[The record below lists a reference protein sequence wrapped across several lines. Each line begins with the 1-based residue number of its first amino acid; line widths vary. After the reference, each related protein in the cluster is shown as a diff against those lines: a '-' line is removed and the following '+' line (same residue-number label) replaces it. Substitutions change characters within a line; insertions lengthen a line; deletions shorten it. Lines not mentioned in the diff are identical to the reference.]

1 MIYKDCHTLPLA
13 VFIDCLVDSNY
24 TGLVISGEHT
34 ADELSEQW
42 GNIYDE
48 YSLLSNNYTY
58 IDYTA
63 KLRDYERAIN
73 RLIVLVGGVNVLS
86 YGYDQTVVDA
96 IKLAGFRCN
105 LDTNDPIMY
114 AKGVEDLA
122 KQIHGMNVIVKKF
135 MSDLE
140 LMKKKADGKK
150 ATRTDFTKGI
160 AGVSK
165 FMGFRVDPK
174 QCTVAEF
181 VEYQNSL
188 IEQLKKQTFTKETK

>member
-1 MIYKDCHTLPLA
+1 MTHKDCYTLPLA

-24 TGLVISGEHT
+24 TGLVIYSEHT
-34 ADELSEQW
+34 ADELSEVW

-86 YGYDQTVVDA
+86 SGYDQSVVDS

-105 LDTNDPIMY
+105 LYTNDLVIY

-122 KQIHGMNVIVKKF
+122 KQIHGMNVIVKKLI
-135 MSDLE
+135 SDLE
-140 LMKKKADGKK
+140 QMSKKAAGKK
-150 ATRTDFTKGI
+150 ATRNDFTKGI

-181 VEYQNSL
+181 VEYQNNL
-188 IEQLKKQTFTKETK
+188 VETLKKQTFTKETK